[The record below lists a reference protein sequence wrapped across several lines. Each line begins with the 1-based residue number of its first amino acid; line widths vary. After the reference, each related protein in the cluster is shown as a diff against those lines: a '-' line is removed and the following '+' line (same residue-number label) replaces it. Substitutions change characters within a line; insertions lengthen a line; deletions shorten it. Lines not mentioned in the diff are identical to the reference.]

1 MRQIARACG
10 FIMMSSYQ
18 VSLAAVKGAR
28 GNPKA
33 CWVSSTWPAAAAAVG
48 WPDLLCMIAMMT
60 TCIRVVL
67 TMSGAAAAASAV
79 YVMFR

>member
-1 MRQIARACG
+1 
-10 FIMMSSYQ
+10 MMSSYQ

-33 CWVSSTWPAAAAAVG
+33 CWGSSTWPAAAAAG

-60 TCIRVVL
+60 TCIHVVP
-67 TMSGAAAAASAV
+67 TMSGAAAASAV